1 MDEQFDKDLKAM
13 EQAFETGLKI
23 MAESTSKRSSLR
35 KSLDHI
41 NNKIQAYRKCYMEDN
56 VAADEQTGKIFRL
69 TPEKPVDIV
78 AAAFSS
84 LYLVAMLLFL
94 SWLLFEICVGR
105 GTLIDWI
112 GLKDI
117 ANDRIFRLVAC
128 TVLGGGLGGVIN
140 GIRSLIVWHS
150 EQMAFGWRFTWKY
163 ITRPLLGVVL
173 AAMVYAIVRGGIAAF
188 AGEFTPSDDSTTQA
202 LAAFAIGAL
211 SGYGSH
217 KVFIW
222 FDGHVNRLFKVSQVQ
237 IVQVPNVM
245 GKSREDAEKMLKDTK
260 LALGAVHEQPTE
272 IADDI
277 DMVTCQ
283 DPAAGSM
290 IPEGNKVN
298 ITIGTKKK
306 QKPDT

>member
-1 MDEQFDKDLKAM
+1 MDEQFDKNLKAM
-13 EQAFETGLKI
+13 EQAFETGLK
-23 MAESTSKRSSLR
+23 MLVASTSGRSSLR

-41 NNKIQAYRKCYMEDN
+41 NAKIQEYRKYYMEDN

-105 GTLIDWI
+105 GILIDWL

-117 ANDRIFRLVAC
+117 ANDNIFRLVAC

-150 EQMAFGWRFTWKY
+150 EQKAFGWRFLWKY

-188 AGEFTPSDDSTTQA
+188 AGELASSKDVTTQA
-202 LAAFAIGAL
+202 LAAFALGAL

-222 FDGHVNRLFKVSQVQ
+222 FDSHVNRLFKVGQVQ
-237 IVQVPNVM
+237 VVQVPNIV
-245 GKSREDAEKMLKDTK
+245 GKSRDDAEKTLKEAK
-260 LALGAVHEQPTE
+260 LNPGTVHEQPADN
-272 IADDI
+272 ADDVDKVI
-277 DMVTCQ
+277 YQ
-283 DPAAGSM
+283 DPAAGSQV
-290 IPEGNKVN
+290 PEGTKVTV
-298 ITIGTKKK
+298 TIGAKKTK
-306 QKPDT
+306 T